1 LYPKGA
7 RIVGLKYQHKVVYG
21 EGDNLELVE
30 NEVEASFCFFFETT
44 DTNGQFKIRVP
55 SGYLYADPSC
65 EENSCRVVSNNGQEF
80 DDGNT
85 FTFKK
90 YNGDKVENTRQYY
103 TIKADMYT
111 AEENRLDRTDFFW
124 KTERNP
130 EDLRLRDMIGL
141 TTPNHSQR
149 DPYGWEIVECE

>member
-1 LYPKGA
+1 MGSTTTTVFKRPKNQLPFDLYPKGA

-30 NEVEASFCFFFETT
+30 NEVEAPFCFFFETT

-65 EENSCRVVSNNGQEF
+65 EENSCRVVYNNGQEF

-85 FTFKK
+85 FTFK
-90 YNGDKVENTRQYY
+90 NTMA
-103 TIKADMYT
+103 TKSKIL
-111 AEENRLDRTDFFW
+111 N
-124 KTERNP
+124 N
-130 EDLRLRDMIGL
+130 
-141 TTPNHSQR
+141 TTQSRPT
-149 DPYGWEIVECE
+149 